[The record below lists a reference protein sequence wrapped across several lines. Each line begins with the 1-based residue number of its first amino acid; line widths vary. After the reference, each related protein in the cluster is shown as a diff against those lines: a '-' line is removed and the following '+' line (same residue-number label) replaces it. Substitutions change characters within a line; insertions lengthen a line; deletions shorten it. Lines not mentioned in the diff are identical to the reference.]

1 MQKPKWQYVL
11 AELGAGIECTGCHHK
26 LKAMTVVMG
35 DVRLDICPFCNK
47 EMQPID
53 QILLDRMH
61 EEVETRWT

>member
-35 DVRLDICPFCNK
+35 DVRLDICPFCNAANR
-47 EMQPID
+47 PD
-53 QILLDRMH
+53 SS
-61 EEVETRWT
+61 